1 MSSFSV
7 TKVRV
12 AFECPR
18 LFYLGHQFGGKTQ
31 FKAPQKSFGIGVPF
45 HHLAEEFIALSLQ
58 DSRFQKL
65 FEPLPEELQ
74 ADLIAKQMQ
83 TFFYETIFFP
93 YIQKINKDENQK
105 QQDFQKIWQAF
116 EKIIKKWTSPL
127 IANRNYCAPKK
138 LFRKTFIIEEYSLKH
153 TFILPDSSQKNVIG
167 RLDSLIFNFEKN
179 RLCVVDYKTYEPV
192 DLSGQLA
199 QVALYSYMLYK
210 QKGVLV
216 DAAVYSVFP
225 EFKEYNYPWE
235 RLEKRIHEL
244 IPHKLQQMQ
253 QWLTWEP
260 PQLNPPPPTTH
271 LNLCDHCPQKK
282 KCQALFKTIQSP

>member
-18 LFYLGHQFGGKTQ
+18 LFYLEHRFGGRTQ
-31 FKAPQKSFGIGVPF
+31 FKAPQKSIGIGVPF

-58 DSRFQKL
+58 DSRFPKL
-65 FEPLPEELQ
+65 FEHLPEELQ

-83 TFFYETIFFP
+83 KFFYETIFFP
-93 YIQKINKDENQK
+93 YIKKLNAEES
-105 QQDFQKIWQAF
+105 QKIWQAF
-116 EKIIKKWTSPL
+116 DKIINQWTSLL
-127 IANRNYCAPKK
+127 IANRKYCSPEK
-138 LFRKTFIIEEYSLKH
+138 LFRKTFIIEEYSLKC
-153 TFILPDSSQKNVIG
+153 TFTLPDRSQKKVIG

-199 QVALYSYMLYK
+199 QVALYSYMLYQ

-225 EFKEYNYPWE
+225 EFKEYYYPWE

-253 QWLTWEP
+253 RWLTWEP
-260 PQLNPPPPTTH
+260 PQPNPPPPTTH
-271 LNLCDHCPQKK
+271 LKLCDRCPQKK
-282 KCQALFKTIQSP
+282 KCQTLFPLQ

>member
-7 TKVRV
+7 TKVRI

-18 LFYLGHQFGGKTQ
+18 LFYFGHRFGGKTQ
-31 FKAPQKSFGIGVPF
+31 FKAPQKSIGIGVTF
-45 HHLAEEFIALSLQ
+45 HHLAEKFIVSLQ
-58 DSRFQKL
+58 DSRFHTL
-65 FEPLPEELQ
+65 FEASPEELQ
-74 ADLIAKQMQ
+74 ADIIAKQMQ
-83 TFFYETIFFP
+83 KLFYETIFFP
-93 YIQKINKDENQK
+93 YIKNLNAKESQKV
-105 QQDFQKIWQAF
+105 WQAF
-116 EKIIKKWTSPL
+116 EIIINKWTYLL
-127 IANRNYCAPKK
+127 IANRKYCSSEK
-138 LFRKTFIIEEYSLKH
+138 LFRKTFITEEYQLKY
-153 TFILPDSSQKNVIG
+153 TFNLPDRSQKKVTG

-210 QKGVLV
+210 HKGVLV

-225 EFKEYNYPWE
+225 EFKEYYYPWE

-271 LNLCDHCPQKK
+271 LKLCDRCPQKK
-282 KCQALFKTIQSP
+282 KCQALFAL

>member
-1 MSSFSV
+1 MSFSV

-12 AFECPR
+12 AFECSR
-18 LFYLGHQFGGKTQ
+18 LFYLGHKFGGKTQ
-31 FKAPQKSFGIGVPF
+31 FKPTQNSIGIGVHF
-45 HHLAEEFIALSLQ
+45 HQLAEEFIDLCLQ
-58 DSRFQKL
+58 NSHFHKL
-65 FEPLPEELQ
+65 FEASSEELQ
-74 ADLIAKQMQ
+74 ADLITKQMQ
-83 TFFYETIFFP
+83 SFLNETILLP
-93 YIQKINKDENQK
+93 YIQKIKLKETRK
-105 QQDFQKIWQAF
+105 QQIFQKISQAF
-116 EKIIKKWTSPL
+116 EKVINQWTTLL
-127 IANRNYCAPKK
+127 IANRKYCSPEK
-138 LFRKTFIIEEYSLKH
+138 LFRKTFILEEYSLKY
-153 TFILPDSSQKNVIG
+153 TFSLPDCSQKNVNG
-167 RLDSLIFNFEKN
+167 KLDSLIFNFEKN

-210 QKGVLV
+210 QKGIFV

-225 EFKEYNYPWE
+225 EFKEYYYPWE

-282 KCQALFKTIQSP
+282 KCQTFFKTIQSP